1 MRHIKA
7 LSPQLANQIAAGEV
21 IERPASIVKE
31 GLENSLDAGAQ
42 WIHVQIEQAGLS
54 RIVIRDDGNGIAKDD
69 LGLALQRHATSKIYT
84 VNELEAIGTLG
95 FRGEALASMAAVS
108 RLVLTSRQPDS
119 DHAWSVKVNHQQ
131 EVTIAPASHE
141 VGTSLEVADLFYNV
155 PARRK
160 FLKTPKT
167 EFSHIEE
174 CVKRVALSHFNV
186 AFALQHDGKTLFNV
200 KPAISELAQEQR
212 IASLI
217 GKEFLQ
223 NSLHIDMETAGL
235 RLWGWV
241 GLPTYSRSRN
251 DGQYFYVNGRMVKD
265 KLIAHA
271 VRQAYQDVLYGGRHP
286 VFVLYLECDPALV
299 DVNVH
304 PTKHEVR
311 FREGRLVHDFLFRS
325 LHKALAKSQ
334 PQAVLDKPA
343 QTSAPA
349 FAYPPSVPKRDPMKV
364 QEEMALY
371 QAVAA
376 PVPVP
381 EVTGQDAL
389 PVAPQDN
396 EPQPN
401 VVPPL
406 GYALAQLKGIYILA
420 ENAQGLV
427 IVDMHAA
434 HERITYERLKQNWQ
448 EQKWAQQQ
456 LLVPLSMTVSSLEA
470 AHVESH
476 LALFAQLGIDI
487 ELLSD
492 TSLVIRQV
500 PALFKQAE
508 MEKLIRTVIDDL
520 VAVGCSAKIE
530 QRIDT
535 LLSTMACHG
544 AVRANRQLTVPE
556 MNQLLRDMEATERS
570 GQCNHGRPTWR
581 QLDLAELDQL
591 FLRGQ

>member
-1 MRHIKA
+1 MRHIKS

-31 GLENSLDAGAQ
+31 GLENSLDAGAK

-54 RIVIRDDGNGIAKDD
+54 RIVIRDDGSGIAKDD

-84 VNELEAIGTLG
+84 LKELEAIHTLG

-108 RLVLTSRQPDS
+108 RLVLTSRQQDS
-119 DHAWSVKVNHQQ
+119 EHAWSVKVNHQQ
-131 EVTIAPASHE
+131 EVTFMPASHE
-141 VGTSLEVADLFYNV
+141 IGTSIEVADLFYNV

-160 FLKTPKT
+160 FLKAPKT

-174 CVKRVALSHFNV
+174 CVKRVALSHFEV

-200 KPAISELAQEQR
+200 KPATSELAQEQR
-212 IASLI
+212 IATLI
-217 GKEFLQ
+217 GKKFLQ

-235 RLWGWV
+235 QLWGWV

-334 PQAVLDKPA
+334 LQAVLDKPMA
-343 QTSAPA
+343 SPTAA
-349 FAYPPSVPKRDPMKV
+349 FAYSPPAPQREPMKV

-376 PVPVP
+376 PVP
-381 EVTGQDAL
+381 EVTVQDAL
-389 PVAPQDN
+389 PVASQN
-396 EPQPN
+396 NKPQPD

-434 HERITYERLKQNWQ
+434 HERITYERLKQSWQ
-448 EQKWAQQQ
+448 DQKWAQQQ
-456 LLVPLSMTVSSLEA
+456 LLVPLSITVSALEA
-470 AHVESH
+470 AHVEAH
-476 LALFAQLGIDI
+476 LAVFAQLGIEI

-492 TSLVIRQV
+492 TSFVVRKV

-508 MEKLIRTVIDDL
+508 MEKLIRAVIDDL
-520 VAVGCSAKIE
+520 VTVGLSAKIE

-544 AVRANRQLTVPE
+544 SVRANRQLTVPE

-581 QLDLAELDQL
+581 QLTLAELDQL

>member
-54 RIVIRDDGNGIAKDD
+54 RIGIRDDGNGIAKDD

-84 VNELEAIGTLG
+84 LNELEAIGTLG

-108 RLVLTSRQPDS
+108 RLVLTSRQQDS

-141 VGTSLEVADLFYNV
+141 IGTSLEVADLFYNV

-200 KPAISELAQEQR
+200 KSATSELAQEQR

-223 NSLHIDMETAGL
+223 NSLHIDMEIAGL

-265 KLIAHA
+265 KLIGHA

-343 QTSAPA
+343 ASPTAT
-349 FAYPPSVPKRDPMKV
+349 FAYPPPAPRREPIKV

-376 PVPVP
+376 PMI
-381 EVTGQDAL
+381 EVTGQDTL
-389 PVAPQDN
+389 SVAPQGD
-396 EPQPN
+396 EPQSN
-401 VVPPL
+401 IVPPL

-420 ENAQGLV
+420 ENTQGLV

-434 HERITYERLKQNWQ
+434 HERITYERLKQSWHD
-448 EQKWAQQQ
+448 QKWAQQQ

-470 AHVESH
+470 AHVEAH
-476 LALFAQLGIDI
+476 LTVFAQLGIEI

-508 MEKLIRTVIDDL
+508 MEKLIRAVIDDL
-520 VAVGCSAKIE
+520 VTVGRSAKIE

-570 GQCNHGRPTWR
+570 GQCNHGRPTWC
-581 QLDLAELDQL
+581 QLGLTELDQL

>member
-54 RIVIRDDGNGIAKDD
+54 RIGIRDDGNGIAKDD

-84 VNELEAIGTLG
+84 LNELEAIGTLG

-108 RLVLTSRQPDS
+108 RLVLTSRQQDS

-141 VGTSLEVADLFYNV
+141 IGTSLEVADLFYNV

-174 CVKRVALSHFNV
+174 CVKRVALSHFTV

-200 KPAISELAQEQR
+200 KSATSELAQEQR

-265 KLIAHA
+265 KLIGHA

-343 QTSAPA
+343 ASPTAT
-349 FAYPPSVPKRDPMKV
+349 FAYPPPAPRREPIKV

-376 PVPVP
+376 PMI
-381 EVTGQDAL
+381 EVTGQDTL
-389 PVAPQDN
+389 SVAPQGD
-396 EPQPN
+396 EPQSN
-401 VVPPL
+401 IVPPL

-420 ENAQGLV
+420 ENTQGLV

-434 HERITYERLKQNWQ
+434 HERITYERLKQSWHD
-448 EQKWAQQQ
+448 QKWAQQQ

-470 AHVESH
+470 AHVEAH
-476 LALFAQLGIDI
+476 LTVFAQLGIEI

-508 MEKLIRTVIDDL
+508 MEKLIRAVIDDL
-520 VAVGCSAKIE
+520 VTVGRSAKIE

-570 GQCNHGRPTWR
+570 GQCNHGRPTWC
-581 QLDLAELDQL
+581 QLGLTELDQL

>member
-54 RIVIRDDGNGIAKDD
+54 RIGIRDDGNGIAKDD

-84 VNELEAIGTLG
+84 LNELEAIGTLG

-108 RLVLTSRQPDS
+108 RLVLTSRQQDS

-141 VGTSLEVADLFYNV
+141 IGTSLEVADLFYNV

-174 CVKRVALSHFNV
+174 CVKRVALSHFTV

-200 KPAISELAQEQR
+200 KSATSELAQEQR

-265 KLIAHA
+265 KLIGHA

-334 PQAVLDKPA
+334 PQAVLDNPA
-343 QTSAPA
+343 SASASP
-349 FAYPPSVPKRDPMKV
+349 FAYPPSAPKREPIKV

-371 QAVAA
+371 QAVIS
-376 PVPVP
+376 PVPNSTEQHVVS
-381 EVTGQDAL
+381 EVAIQ
-389 PVAPQDN
+389 N
-396 EPQPN
+396 EPQSDI
-401 VVPPL
+401 VPPL

-420 ENAQGLV
+420 ENTQGLV

-434 HERITYERLKQNWQ
+434 HERITYERLKQSWHD
-448 EQKWAQQQ
+448 QKWAQQQ

-470 AHVESH
+470 AHVEAH
-476 LALFAQLGIDI
+476 LTVFAQLGIEI

-508 MEKLIRTVIDDL
+508 MEKLIRAVIDDL
-520 VAVGCSAKIE
+520 VTVGRSAKIE

-570 GQCNHGRPTWR
+570 GQCNHGRPTWC
-581 QLDLAELDQL
+581 QLGLTELDQL